1 MDWDKLKIFKA
12 VAEAGSFTHAE
23 ENLNLSQSAIS
34 RQIATLESEL
44 GLPLFHRHARGLVLT
59 EQGEMLLQTACEVT
73 DRLSQVE
80 MQLKDTRSLAAGPLN
95 LTTVEFIASSWLA
108 PRIPE
113 FKELFPQIQLTML
126 LDDRVYDLNKREADV
141 AIRLQRIDNSDLIE
155 RHMATIR
162 FSLCASKSYLDEHGR
177 PNSIADFKKH
187 LMIGHPI
194 NTPTPFLKPNWLF
207 NMLDIDIDN
216 NPNVTLTNSMQSRRV
231 AVGSGAG
238 ITSLPDYIIAQ
249 DASLEVVYPEL
260 NLPGVDMFFV
270 YPQERRNSQRIIALR
285 DFLIDH
291 INRDKKM
298 QKPKDA

>member
-1 MDWDKLKIFKA
+1 
-12 VAEAGSFTHAE
+12 
-23 ENLNLSQSAIS
+23 
-34 RQIATLESEL
+34 
-44 GLPLFHRHARGLVLT
+44 
-59 EQGEMLLQTACEVT
+59 MLLQTACEVT

-80 MQLKDTRSLAAGPLN
+80 IQLKDTRSLAAGPLN

-113 FKELFPQIQLTML
+113 FKELFPQIQLTLL

-155 RHMATIR
+155 RHMATVC
-162 FSLCASKSYLDEHGR
+162 FSLCASKKYLDAHGR
-177 PNSIADFKKH
+177 PESIADFKKH
-187 LMIGHPI
+187 IMIGHPI
-194 NTPTPFLKPNWLF
+194 NSPTPFLKPNWLF

-216 NPNVTLTNSMQSRRV
+216 NPNVILTNSMQSRRV
-231 AVGSGAG
+231 AVRSGAG

-249 DASLEVVYPEL
+249 DDSLEVVYPEL
-260 NLPGVDMFFV
+260 DLPGVDMFFV

-291 INRDKKM
+291 INRDKKL
-298 QKPKDA
+298 QKLKDT